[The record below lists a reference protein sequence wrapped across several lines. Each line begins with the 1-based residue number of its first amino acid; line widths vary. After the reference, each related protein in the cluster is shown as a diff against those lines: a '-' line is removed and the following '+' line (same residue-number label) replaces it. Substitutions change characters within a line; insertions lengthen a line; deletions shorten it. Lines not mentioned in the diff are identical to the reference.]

1 MSYRTNDKMDCCHGL
16 NIDIPPE
23 YTCETLIHC
32 VAVLGDENSR
42 EVIKVWK
49 YNHGV
54 LIDSTSA
61 LIWRDTRELAL
72 FLGDINEVLWAHRKM
87 ATAYKT
93 QEEASEWHLLVGI
106 LILDFSAS
114 ITEK

>member
-1 MSYRTNDKMDCCHGL
+1 MSYRTDDKMDCCHVL

-23 YTCETLIHC
+23 YACEALIHSA
-32 VAVLGDENSR
+32 AVLGDENSR

-54 LIDSTSA
+54 LIARITA

-72 FLGDINEVLWAHRKM
+72 FLGDKNEVLRAHRKM
-87 ATAYKT
+87 ATVYKT